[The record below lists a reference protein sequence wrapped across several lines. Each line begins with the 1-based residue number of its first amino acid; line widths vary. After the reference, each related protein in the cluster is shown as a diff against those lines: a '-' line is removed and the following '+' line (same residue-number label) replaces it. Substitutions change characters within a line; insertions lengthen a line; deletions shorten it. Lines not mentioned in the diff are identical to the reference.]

1 MTPFGHGA
9 LAFYRGRFFP
19 VGGSHSPRRRT
30 LVAMTARCQ
39 ASAGV
44 KPLPYGSRAGREQL
58 RQMFQI

>member
-9 LAFYRGRFFP
+9 LAFYCGRFFQ
-19 VGGSHSPRRRT
+19 VGGSHSLRRRT

-44 KPLPYGSRAGREQL
+44 NPLPYGSRAGGEQL

>member
-1 MTPFGHGA
+1 
-9 LAFYRGRFFP
+9 
-19 VGGSHSPRRRT
+19 
-30 LVAMTARCQ
+30 MTARCQ